1 MVSIQKKFR
10 YHCISFTRPDRSG
23 GHIEC
28 EAYRDVVMFFNYLV
42 SPLLNQNSF

>member
-10 YHCISFTRPDRSG
+10 YHCISFTRPDRAR

-28 EAYRDVVMFFNYLV
+28 EAYRDVGLV
-42 SPLLNQNSF
+42 LIIKILAY